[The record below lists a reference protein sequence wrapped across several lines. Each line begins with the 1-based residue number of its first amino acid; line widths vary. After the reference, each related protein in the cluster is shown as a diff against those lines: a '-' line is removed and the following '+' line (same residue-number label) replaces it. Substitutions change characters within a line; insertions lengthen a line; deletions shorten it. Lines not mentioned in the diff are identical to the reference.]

1 MFTQQNFRRR
11 TRSVLL
17 AASLFGLAGCVS
29 VAPLEPIK
37 NPPTNFRSDNAVD
50 VEFLSPAVV
59 GVRCAE
65 RGTSFYGMPV
75 FHAMACGNGKL
86 ITMPDPCATF
96 TGGAY
101 AALACEARNEA
112 KLLAE
117 TVSPFLINASFT
129 VGKSMSGEQ
138 AVANALNDRAIK
150 VEFVHPASVGQ
161 RCFVMGARVVDGEE
175 EGLRMCA
182 GLDRIVLPNPCMQLE
197 AGWYPRTLCHEMAH
211 ANGWAMDH
219 PGGSF
224 LSDKRAGVDPTV
236 VPPSRLVMASLSSGA
251 PLRKASESP
260 IYLAYAAVRDTETVQ
275 GGFSAQPAVL
285 SEASPAPAPDLRD
298 LFAAFS
304 LAQAAVPDLVSQ
316 ARTRIADFV
325 AADAGMPVFASLK
338 LRPPSAQDL
347 FAGARLIE
355 ASLPASPDMP
365 ETAVLQMADLS
376 ASDGLP
382 GPAAN
387 RLRPRS
393 GVVLASASVVSV
405 HGQAGPAQPNAQAAP
420 QLGSTLVFAGFSLDA
435 SDMPA
440 PMKLA
445 AQQRALVL
453 RRPSVLPASAP
464 QANVMVTAETDEA
477 AGAEPVLPA
486 TPSFKPDLPALRRDE
501 TESVAATGV

>member
-1 MFTQQNFRRR
+1 MRSQENFRRR

-86 ITMPDPCATF
+86 VTMPDPCATF

-101 AALACEARNEA
+101 AALACEARKEA

-138 AVANALNDRAIK
+138 AVADALNDRAIK

-161 RCFVMGARVVDGEE
+161 RCFVLGARVVDGDE
-175 EGLRMCA
+175 EGLSMCA

-224 LSDKRAGVDPTV
+224 LSDKRAGVDPAA

-260 IYLAYAAVRDTETVQ
+260 IYLAYAAARETETVQ

-304 LAQAAVPDLVSQ
+304 LAQAAVPDIVSE
-316 ARTRIADFV
+316 ARARLTGL
-325 AADAGMPVFASLK
+325 AAEFDVPALANLK
-338 LRPPSAQDL
+338 LRPPSTGDL

-355 ASLPASPDMP
+355 ASLAAPEPVSEAAVMQIASAPQTNALPAP
-365 ETAVLQMADLS
+365 ETRRLS
-376 ASDGLP
+376 LRTDD
-382 GPAAN
+382 AA
-387 RLRPRS
+387 LI
-393 GVVLASASVVSV
+393 SV
-405 HGQAGPAQPNAQAAP
+405 HAEAGLAQPDDRAAP
-420 QLGSTLVFAGFSLDA
+420 QADTALFFAGFSLDG

-440 PMKLA
+440 PVKLA

-453 RRPSVLPASAP
+453 RRPSVLPAEVP
-464 QANVMVTAETDEA
+464 QANVRVMAEA
-477 AGAEPVLPA
+477 AEAELSEPALPA
-486 TPSFKPDLPALRRDE
+486 SPSFKPEVPALRRDE
-501 TESVAATGV
+501 AESLAAAGV

>member
-1 MFTQQNFRRR
+1 MRSQENFRRR

-86 ITMPDPCATF
+86 VTMPDPCATF

-101 AALACEARNEA
+101 AALACEARKEA

-138 AVANALNDRAIK
+138 AVADALNDRAIK

-161 RCFVMGARVVDGEE
+161 RCFVLGARVVDGDE

-224 LSDKRAGVDPTV
+224 LSDKRAGVDPAA

-260 IYLAYAAVRDTETVQ
+260 IYLAYAAARETETVQ

-304 LAQAAVPDLVSQ
+304 LAQAAVPDLVSE
-316 ARTRIADFV
+316 ARTRLTGL
-325 AADAGMPVFASLK
+325 AAEFDVPALANLK
-338 LRPPSAQDL
+338 LRPPSTGDL

-355 ASLPASPDMP
+355 ASLAAPEPVSEAAVMQIASAPQTNALPAP
-365 ETAVLQMADLS
+365 ETRRLS
-376 ASDGLP
+376 LRTDD
-382 GPAAN
+382 AA
-387 RLRPRS
+387 LI
-393 GVVLASASVVSV
+393 SV
-405 HGQAGPAQPNAQAAP
+405 HAEAGLAQPGDRAAP
-420 QLGSTLVFAGFSLDA
+420 QADTALFFAGFSLDG

-453 RRPSVLPASAP
+453 RRPSVLPAEAP
-464 QANVMVTAETDEA
+464 QANVRVMAEA
-477 AGAEPVLPA
+477 AEAELSEPALPA
-486 TPSFKPDLPALRRDE
+486 SPSFKPEVPALRRDE
-501 TESVAATGV
+501 AESLAAAGV

>member
-1 MFTQQNFRRR
+1 MVTQQNFRRR

-17 AASLFGLAGCVS
+17 AASLFALAGCVS

-37 NPPTNFRSDNAVD
+37 NPPTIFRSDNSVD
-50 VEFLSPAVV
+50 VEFLSPAIV
-59 GVRCAE
+59 GIRCAE
-65 RGTSFYGMPV
+65 RGTAFYGMPV

-101 AALACEARNEA
+101 AELACDARNQA
-112 KLLAE
+112 KLLNE
-117 TVSPFLINASFT
+117 TISPFLINASFT
-129 VGKSMSGEQ
+129 LSKTQARELSAANASGE
-138 AVANALNDRAIK
+138 RAIK

-161 RCFVMGARVVDGEE
+161 RCFLMGAPVVDGEE

-224 LSDKRAGVDPTV
+224 LSDKRAGVDPTA

-260 IYLAYAAVRDTETVQ
+260 IYLAYAAAREADSFQ
-275 GGFSAQPAVL
+275 HSPLIQPAVF
-285 SEASPAPAPDLRD
+285 SDTAPAPKTDLRD

-304 LAQAAVPDLVSQ
+304 LAQAAVPDLVSE
-316 ARTRIADFV
+316 ARTRLTGL
-325 AADAGMPVFASLK
+325 AAEFDVPALANLK
-338 LRPPSAQDL
+338 LRPPSTGDL

-355 ASLPASPDMP
+355 ASLAAPEPVSEAAVMQIASAPQTNALPAP
-365 ETAVLQMADLS
+365 ETRRLS
-376 ASDGLP
+376 
-382 GPAAN
+382 
-387 RLRPRS
+387 LRTDDTA
-393 GVVLASASVVSV
+393 LISV
-405 HGQAGPAQPNAQAAP
+405 HAEAGAAQPGDRAAP
-420 QLGSTLVFAGFSLDA
+420 QADTALFFAGFSLDG

-440 PMKLA
+440 PVKLA

-453 RRPSVLPASAP
+453 RRPSVLPAEVP
-464 QANVMVTAETDEA
+464 QANVMVTAETAEA
-477 AGAEPVLPA
+477 ERAEPALPA
-486 TPSFKPDLPALRRDE
+486 TPSFKPDVPALRRDE
-501 TESVAATGV
+501 TESFAAAGV

>member
-1 MFTQQNFRRR
+1 MRSQENFRRR

-86 ITMPDPCATF
+86 VTMPDPCATF

-101 AALACEARNEA
+101 AALACEARKEA

-138 AVANALNDRAIK
+138 AVADALNDRAIK

-161 RCFVMGARVVDGEE
+161 RCFVLGARVVDGDE

-224 LSDKRAGVDPTV
+224 LSDKRAGVDPAA

-260 IYLAYAAVRDTETVQ
+260 IYLAYAAARETETVQ

-316 ARTRIADFV
+316 ARTRFADFV

-355 ASLPASPDMP
+355 ASLAAPEPVSEAAVMQIASAPQTNALPAP
-365 ETAVLQMADLS
+365 ETRRLS
-376 ASDGLP
+376 LRTDD
-382 GPAAN
+382 AA
-387 RLRPRS
+387 LI
-393 GVVLASASVVSV
+393 SV
-405 HGQAGPAQPNAQAAP
+405 HAEAGLAQPNDRAAP
-420 QLGSTLVFAGFSLDA
+420 QADTALFFAGFSLDG

-453 RRPSVLPASAP
+453 RRPSVLPAEVP
-464 QANVMVTAETDEA
+464 QANVRVMAEA
-477 AGAEPVLPA
+477 AEAELSEPALPA
-486 TPSFKPDLPALRRDE
+486 SPSFKPEVPALRRDE
-501 TESVAATGV
+501 AESLAAAGV